1 MELHKLADPSRAEFL
16 QGFFKTGKG
25 EYAEGDCF
33 LGIRVPL
40 LRRLAKQHKPL
51 VLKDVDVLLKSK
63 WHEER
68 LIALII
74 LSNAFLKNGEE
85 ARKVIF
91 NLYVSSLSSVN
102 NWDLVDISAP
112 NIAGAFL
119 WDKDKTLLYNLVKS
133 KNIWKRRV
141 VIMATFYFI
150 KRNSF
155 NDTLKIARMLLED
168 KEDLIHKATGW
179 MLREIG
185 KRSLETEKSF
195 LDANVKIMPRTM
207 LRYAIERFPEKD
219 RRKYLE
225 KTFDY

>member
-1 MELHKLADPSRAEFL
+1 MEMHKLADPSRAGFL

-40 LRRLAKQHKPL
+40 LRRLAKQHKSL
-51 VLKDVDVLLKSK
+51 VLKDVAVLLKSK

-68 LIALII
+68 LTALII
-74 LSNAFLKNGEE
+74 LSNAFLKNDEE
-85 ARKVIF
+85 SRKIIF
-91 NLYVSSLSSVN
+91 NLYVRYLSSVN

-119 WDKDKTLLYNLVKS
+119 WDKEKTLLYNLAKS
-133 KNIWKRRV
+133 KNIWERRAA
-141 VIMATFYFI
+141 IMATFYFI

-155 NDTLKIARMLLED
+155 NDALNIARLLLND
-168 KEDLIHKATGW
+168 NEDLIHKATGW
-179 MLREIG
+179 MLREVG

-219 RRKYLE
+219 RSRYLE
-225 KTFDY
+225 KTSK